1 MKYSTIYR
9 TENTQRYF
17 KDISSSKY
25 DPIEEDDD
33 VRKMFRNREQY
44 KDIIINSHIRLIS
57 TIAKEYDAN
66 DKFMDYNQEGIEGL
80 LEAFEKYDPDSNA
93 KFSTYASFWIKAKM
107 SMLCKDFNLVQRS
120 NQAKIGSKA
129 QKFKE
134 KFFAENMREA
144 STDEIVEHLSKEHN
158 IDVLYDTEI
167 HNISVKSINDEL
179 DDDGL
184 TPETSG
190 EFAVKTAC
198 ENDFVKTIYDEDL
211 KDAVSKMMK
220 VLNAKEMEYI
230 TRHIVNEETYNSIAD
245 TAGCTNERVR
255 QIVEGG
261 LRKMRNSD
269 FAQKHFACFLK

>member
-1 MKYSTIYR
+1 MKLSTIYR

-33 VRKMFRNREQY
+33 VRKMFRDREMFR
-44 KDIIINSHIRLIS
+44 DIIINSHIRLVA
-57 TIAKEYDAN
+57 TLAKEYDAN

-93 KFSTYASFWIKAKM
+93 KFSTYASYWIKAKM

-158 IDVLYDTEI
+158 IDILYDTEI
-167 HNISVKSINDEL
+167 HSISVKSINDEL

-230 TRHIVNEETYNSIAD
+230 TRHIFNGETYNSIAD
-245 TAGCTNERVR
+245 TADCTNERVR

-269 FAQKHFACFLK
+269 FAKKHFACFLK

>member
-1 MKYSTIYR
+1 MKLSTIYR

-17 KDISSSKY
+17 KDISNSKY

-33 VRKMFRNREQY
+33 VRKMFRDREQY
-44 KDIIINSHIRLIS
+44 RDIIINSHIRLVA

-93 KFSTYASFWIKAKM
+93 KFSTYASYWIKAKM

-211 KDAVSKMMK
+211 KAAVSKMMK

-230 TRHIVNEETYNSIAD
+230 TRHIFNEETYNSIAD

-261 LRKMRNSD
+261 LRKMRKCE
-269 FAQKHFACFLK
+269 FTQKHFACFLK